1 MPALTFHLA
10 RTPRTAA
17 RPSLRTLGRLRRGF
31 TLLELMVVL
40 LIIGLLMS
48 VAAFNFIGQGDTAR
62 RKTTIQS
69 MNIIDGAIKQY
80 QLNTGAYPPTIAA
93 LIPKYLDAEPKD
105 AWKRPFVYFINSSAG
120 ANGRPF
126 TLMSTGKSGEQGGPD
141 TIDFADKEK
150 VLAE

>member
-1 MPALTFHLA
+1 MNA
-10 RTPRTAA
+10 RA
-17 RPSLRTLGRLRRGF
+17 RQTVRICRSARRGF

-69 MNIIDGAIKQY
+69 MTIIDGAIKQY

-93 LIPKYLDAEPKD
+93 LIPKYLETEPKD
-105 AWKRPFVYFINSSAG
+105 AWKRPFVYFVSASAG
-120 ANGRPF
+120 TSGRPF
-126 TLMSTGKSGEQGGPD
+126 TLMSTGKTGEQGGPD

>member
-1 MPALTFHLA
+1 MPALTFRPA
-10 RTPRTAA
+10 RTPVH
-17 RPSLRTLGRLRRGF
+17 PSLRALSRLRRGF

-48 VAAFNFIGQGDTAR
+48 VAAFNFIGQGETGR
-62 RKTTIQS
+62 RKATMQS
-69 MNIIDGAIKQY
+69 MVIIVGAIEQY
-80 QLNTGAYPPTIAA
+80 QLNSGAYPPTIAA
-93 LIPKYLDAEPKD
+93 LIPKYLKEEPKD
-105 AWKRPFVYFINSSAG
+105 AWRRPFVYFVSSSAG